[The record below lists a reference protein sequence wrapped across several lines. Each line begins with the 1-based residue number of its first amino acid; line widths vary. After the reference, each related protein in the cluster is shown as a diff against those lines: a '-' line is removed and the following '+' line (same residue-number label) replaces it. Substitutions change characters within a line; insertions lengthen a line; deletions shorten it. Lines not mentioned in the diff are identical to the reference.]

1 MILGVEGFAKFLT
14 VLSSGLST
22 GSVAALVALGFMLTF
37 KATNVVNFAQGSLVT
52 LGAYVAVW
60 GNEEHGMPILLAYAV
75 AVVALFAVGVGLER
89 FAYAPIR
96 RRPVLVIV
104 IATLGAS
111 IVIDQSIAIWQGSRP
126 KTLDTP
132 VGNDVWNVAGARIP
146 YQVVLM
152 VAATAVLLLALGLLF
167 SRTNF
172 GRQLRALA
180 ADREAAMLQ
189 GVRAARMSML
199 AFGLSAAVSAIAGVL
214 IAPRGFLTTD
224 LGFNPMLTAFAA
236 AVLGGFG
243 SFSGVVV
250 AAMVLALV
258 EQFGGAYIDAG
269 FKDVYPYVLLLAVL
283 AIRPQGLFRTE
294 AGQRV

>member
-1 MILGVEGFAKFLT
+1 MILAVEGFARFLT
-14 VLSSGLST
+14 ILSSGLAIGAIAS
-22 GSVAALVALGFMLTF
+22 LVALGFMLTF

-60 GNEEHGMPILLAYAV
+60 GNEELELPILAAYAL
-75 AVVALFAVGVGLER
+75 AVVALFGTGVALER

-96 RRPVLVIV
+96 HRPVLVIV

-111 IVIDQSIAIWQGSRP
+111 IVIEEGIAVWQGTRP

-132 VGNDVWNVAGARIP
+132 VGNEVWEVAGARIP
-146 YQVVLM
+146 YQVLLM
-152 VAATAVLLLALGLLF
+152 VAATAVLLVALGLLF
-167 SRTNF
+167 NRTSF

-189 GVRAARMSML
+189 GVRVARMSML

-243 SFSGVVV
+243 NLTGVVV
-250 AAMVLALV
+250 AAMALGLV
-258 EQFGGAYIDAG
+258 EQFGGGYIDAG
-269 FKDVYPYVLLLAVL
+269 FKDVYPYLLLLVVL
-283 AIRPQGLFRTE
+283 AIRPHGLFRAE
-294 AGQRV
+294 AGHRV